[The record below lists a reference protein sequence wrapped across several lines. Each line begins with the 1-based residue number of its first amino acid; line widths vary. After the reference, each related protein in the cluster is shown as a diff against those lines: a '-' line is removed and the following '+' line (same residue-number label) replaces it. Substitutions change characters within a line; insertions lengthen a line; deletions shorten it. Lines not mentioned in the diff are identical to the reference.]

1 MTRCLFHSLLSW
13 FPGLSRLGP
22 HLFLSTQSP
31 DSLPESERSFTNL
44 IQSVALCL
52 DWPPSFH
59 SSDFSCCGRR
69 ALISL
74 SSVARFWVLVC
85 SVLSLPN
92 FWDDKCEN
100 LTCFSRQCKY
110 YQDNLMQILGL
121 SSPKVN
127 KNATWLSDY
136 ISQLSW
142 RKPRARPLGTPKM
155 SSSGS
160 CQWRTGDR
168 GGDHGGDHGD
178 SHLGAELLVANLRR
192 RDSGTYTANDAKT
205 GPRSGRR
212 SFIWTPG
219 YLPIPLLLTLL

>member
-1 MTRCLFHSLLSW
+1 M
-13 FPGLSRLGP
+13 
-22 HLFLSTQSP
+22 QV
-31 DSLPESERSFTNL
+31 LP
-44 IQSVALCL
+44 
-52 DWPPSFH
+52 
-59 SSDFSCCGRR
+59 
-69 ALISL
+69 
-74 SSVARFWVLVC
+74 
-85 SVLSLPN
+85 
-92 FWDDKCEN
+92 
-100 LTCFSRQCKY
+100 
-110 YQDNLMQILGL
+110 DNLMQILGL

-205 GPRSGRR
+205 GPRSGRHL
-212 SFIWTPG
+212 SFGLQATSQFP
-219 YLPIPLLLTLL
+219 YSLPCCNSTLPYGLIPTESTLCDIQHVVDTEWLSQRH